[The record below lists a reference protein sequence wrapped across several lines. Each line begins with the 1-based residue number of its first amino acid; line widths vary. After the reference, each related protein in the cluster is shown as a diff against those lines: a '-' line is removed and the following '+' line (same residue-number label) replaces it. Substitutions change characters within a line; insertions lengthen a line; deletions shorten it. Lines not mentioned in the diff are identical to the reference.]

1 MRRSSQTHRS
11 DRDFSDGGR
20 SGAYAWNLVKVRN
33 HLANELGNSIVLPSR
48 KWKHVGL
55 ENFDWSVR
63 VSLERVELV

>member
-1 MRRSSQTHRS
+1 M
-11 DRDFSDGGR
+11 
-20 SGAYAWNLVKVRN
+20 KVRN